1 MRRQLFNENGVSA
14 YQRSGAVPG
23 GHHAYVGLTPVAG
36 GMPWEGEA
44 DEPLAPVGATTCG
57 ATTRAGD
64 PCRIDPQGESFCHVH
79 AR

>member
-23 GHHAYVGLTPVAG
+23 GNHAYVGLTPVAG

-44 DEPLAPVGATTCG
+44 IEPLAPEGATCS
-57 ATTRAGD
+57 ATTRAGT
-64 PCRIDPQGESFCHVH
+64 PCGIDPQGESLCHVH
-79 AR
+79 RR